1 MENQAVG
8 WQAPATRMIGNGG
21 KWEFTNGISPTFDRR
36 EHWEEDSD
44 DDDATDLTDGVDDV
58 TTDAAKSG
66 AAAKKTVRTATGDAA
81 YNADW
86 NGIDSS
92 DDPTLTALRLLHSAR
107 QMVGTSRW

>member
-44 DDDATDLTDGVDDV
+44 DDEVADLAD
-58 TTDAAKSG
+58 G
-66 AAAKKTVRTATGDAA
+66 AADCGKSQHTQAKPSHCFCETGRV
-81 YNADW
+81 
-86 NGIDSS
+86 
-92 DDPTLTALRLLHSAR
+92 P
-107 QMVGTSRW
+107 